1 MGIAIFRVCL
11 IIANAFC
18 IAMTDSKVVKVL
30 GIVDITLLSISLLG
44 R

>member
-30 GIVDITLLSISLLG
+30 GIVAITLLSISLLG

>member
-1 MGIAIFRVCL
+1 MGMTIFRVCL
-11 IIANAFC
+11 IITNALC

-30 GIVDITLLSISLLG
+30 GVVAITLMSISLLG

>member
-1 MGIAIFRVCL
+1 MGMIIFRVFL
-11 IIANAFC
+11 IIANALS

-30 GIVDITLLSISLLG
+30 GVVAITLMSISFLG

>member
-1 MGIAIFRVCL
+1 MTIFRVCL

-18 IAMTDSKVVKVL
+18 IATTDSKVIKVL
-30 GIVDITLLSISLLG
+30 GVVAITLMSISILG